1 MSPDSDLSNS
11 LPSGLTRCLVIGR
24 LEDLPAAWIERV
36 RADRG
41 SIESVSHPVIAFAEA
56 LRHEVAD
63 RLRPSFGLS
72 RQESIAVLFVG
83 AERSAELES
92 FHDAIRAH
100 APEVG
105 VWAVLEGSV
114 RRLTAERASEQPPER
129 PVERPATGPVRP
141 PTLRLAGTEAEP
153 EPPPP
158 PPPAVADGPAE
169 GPRPSLDTS
178 VTPEE
183 IEMLLSFFDADPDAD
198 PRDPEGRR

>member
-24 LEDLPAAWIERV
+24 LDDLPAAWIERV

-83 AERSAELES
+83 GERSAELES
-92 FHDAIRAH
+92 FTDAIRAH

-105 VWAVLEGSV
+105 VWAVRDGSA
-114 RRLTAERASEQPPER
+114 RRLTAERAAER
-129 PVERPATGPVRP
+129 PSERPAASPDRP
-141 PTLRLAGTEAEP
+141 PALRLAGTEAEP
-153 EPPPP
+153 EV
-158 PPPAVADGPAE
+158 PPPAAPTAADDPAE
-169 GPRPSLDTS
+169 GPRPPLDTS

-198 PRDPEGRR
+198 GRDPEVRR

>member
-11 LPSGLTRCLVIGR
+11 LPSGLTRCLVVGR
-24 LEDLPAAWIERV
+24 LEDLPTAWIDRI
-36 RADRG
+36 RAARG

-63 RLRPSFGLS
+63 RLRPSFGLA

-83 AERSAELES
+83 AEQSAELES
-92 FHDAIRAH
+92 FTDAIRAY

-105 VWAVLEGSV
+105 VWAVRDGSA
-114 RRLTAERASEQPPER
+114 RRLTAERTAER
-129 PVERPATGPVRP
+129 TPVRNPDRPAANPARP

-153 EPPPP
+153 EI
-158 PPPAVADGPAE
+158 PPPAPPAAADDPAG
-169 GPRPSLDTS
+169 GPRPPLDTS

-198 PRDPEGRR
+198 GGDPEVRR